1 MICPEMKLDLY
12 KRPFNKY
19 AKNAKTAKTVFFYP
33 NPPPYVLIRNDNSV
47 SIYSLTLP
55 LRKDFK
61 KNI

>member
-33 NPPPYVLIRNDNSV
+33 NPPYVLIRNDNSV
-47 SIYSLTLP
+47 LTYPLTPP
-55 LRKDFK
+55 LRNDFK